1 VSRTSLI
8 LLLTA
13 LMGAWWSV
21 APAAADDPVP
31 QYPLA
36 VAAVADGTVYL
47 ADRNLPGVWKLADDQ
62 LTLFHQASKK
72 FRTPLNAIRC
82 LAIDKDGRLLAGD
95 SATRDVFRFN
105 AEGQPEPLTKGEIGI
120 PMAIAV
126 DAQGDILV
134 ADLELHR
141 IVKVPAAGGQPTVF
155 ATIPA
160 PRGLAIDAEQQVWVV
175 SHGENQL
182 VRLSADGK
190 SREVMA
196 AGRPFEF
203 PHHLVLE
210 ADGTAYIA
218 DGYLPGVWKIPAGGA
233 PEKWLSGEPF
243 RNPVGL
249 AKQGD
254 KLLVVDPRVPALFT
268 IDANGRIAGTRPLS
282 SAK

>member
-1 VSRTSLI
+1 MWLSATPVT
-8 LLLTA
+8 
-13 LMGAWWSV
+13 
-21 APAAADDPVP
+21 ADDPAP

-36 VAAVADGTVYL
+36 VVAATDGTVSL

-134 ADLELHR
+134 ADLELHQ
-141 IVKVPAAGGQPTVF
+141 IVKIPAAGGKPTLF

-160 PRGLAIDAEQQVWVV
+160 PRGLAIDAEQRVWVV

-190 SREVMA
+190 SREVIV

-203 PHHLVLE
+203 PHHLVVE
-210 ADGTAYIA
+210 ADGTAYVA
-218 DGYLPGVWKIPAGGA
+218 DGYLPGVWRVPAGGA

-268 IDANGRIAGTRPLS
+268 IDASGQIVGTRPLS